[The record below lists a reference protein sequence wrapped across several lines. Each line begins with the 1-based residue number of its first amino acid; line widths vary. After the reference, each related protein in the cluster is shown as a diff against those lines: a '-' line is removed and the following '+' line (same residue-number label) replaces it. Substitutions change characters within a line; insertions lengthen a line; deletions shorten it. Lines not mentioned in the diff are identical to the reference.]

1 MQCWKWIIALAPI
14 ISSSGMAP
22 AHAQSVEEFY
32 RGKTI
37 SFIVS
42 SAAGGSYDLM
52 SRTIARYLPRY
63 LPGSPSIAVRNQ
75 PGAGGI
81 VAANALFNT
90 AARDGSVIG
99 GLQGNVP
106 FEPMLGVKEATFDPR
121 KFNWLGSPSVETCV
135 LTVWTDSGMQSLSD
149 MRAREMTVASTG
161 ANSNPSVSARL
172 INELFR
178 TKMRPVVGYTGM
190 ANSMLAIERRE
201 VDGHACILWAA
212 IKSLR
217 PTWVGEKKIIP
228 MLQWGAIKEPAL
240 PETPFAMDLLTN
252 EQDRLLLEAA
262 SAPLALGRPFLLP
275 PGVPQDRVA
284 AMQKAFMEIFGN
296 PDFNDEVVK
305 QQLEVNSP
313 RSGAEVLALIERV
326 YGMPRDVVT
335 RLQSLAIQ

>member
-14 ISSSGMAP
+14 VSSSGMAP

-63 LPGSPSIAVRNQ
+63 LPGSPTIAVRNQ

-217 PTWVGEKKIIP
+217 PTWVGEKKIKP

>member
-1 MQCWKWIIALAPI
+1 MHFWKWIIALAPI
-14 ISSSGMAP
+14 IASTGMAP
-22 AHAQSVEEFY
+22 ARAQSVEEFY

-52 SRTIARYLPRY
+52 SRTIARYLPRH
-63 LPGSPSIAVRNQ
+63 LPGGPTIAVRTQ

-81 VAANALFNT
+81 VAANALFST

-121 KFNWLGSPSVETCV
+121 KFNGLGSPSVETCV
-135 LTVWTDSGMQSLSD
+135 LTVWTESGRHSLSD
-149 MRAREMTVASTG
+149 MRAKEMTVASTG

-217 PTWVGEKKIIP
+217 PTWVEEKKIIP

-240 PETPFAMDLLTN
+240 PQTPFAMDLLTD

-284 AMQKAFMEIFGN
+284 AMQKAFMEIFAN
-296 PDFNDEVVK
+296 PEFNDEVVK

-326 YGMPRDVVT
+326 YGMPSDVVT
-335 RLQSLAIQ
+335 RLQRLAIQ

>member
-14 ISSSGMAP
+14 VSSSGMAP

-63 LPGSPSIAVRNQ
+63 LPGSPTIAVRNQ

-240 PETPFAMDLLTN
+240 PETPFAMGLLTN

-284 AMQKAFMEIFGN
+284 AMQKAFMEIFSN